1 MKYYKIGE
9 TYGKLE
15 IGQEISTSLNIEW
28 ITKEEY
34 ETATGEV
41 VIENCVKSSIIA
53 LIRERYSIDDELA
66 IQRQR
71 DINVIE
77 WQEYFD
83 FVEACKVK
91 VKEG

>member
-1 MKYYKIGE
+1 MRYYKIGE

-41 VIENCVKSSIIA
+41 VELPNYQETIVM
-53 LIRERYSIDDELA
+53 LVRQRYSIDDEMA
-66 IQRQR
+66 IQRQK
-71 DINVIE
+71 E
-77 WQEYFD
+77 TKPEQWQEYFD
-83 FVEACKVK
+83 FVENCKMQAK
-91 VKEG
+91 

>member
-1 MKYYKIGE
+1 MRYYKIGE

-41 VIENCVKSSIIA
+41 VELPNYQETIVM
-53 LIRERYSIDDELA
+53 LVRQRYSIDDEMA
-66 IQRQR
+66 IQRQK
-71 DINVIE
+71 E
-77 WQEYFD
+77 TKPEQWQEYFD
-83 FVEACKVK
+83 FVENCKTQAK
-91 VKEG
+91 